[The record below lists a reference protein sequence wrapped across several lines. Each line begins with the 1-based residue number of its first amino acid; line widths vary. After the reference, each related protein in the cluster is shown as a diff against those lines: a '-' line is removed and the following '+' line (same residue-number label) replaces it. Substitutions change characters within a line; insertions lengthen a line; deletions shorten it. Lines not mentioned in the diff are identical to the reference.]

1 MSLTAQTVQI
11 TNSLPSMHQQ
21 PVRANKRLGQHFL
34 KHPSL
39 ARKIV
44 AGLGLEEG
52 DTVVEIGCGTGALT
66 ANLVGQ
72 GCRYIGVEVDDRLCS
87 QLRRR
92 FSAPGI
98 EFLNRDILTLDLGEI
113 RKRHAGNGFRVVGNL
128 PYAISSPIL
137 QHLARHAAVMDLAV
151 VMLQAEVAD
160 RLAARAGGR
169 DYGVLSLIVQ
179 YHFRAEPLFIVPPQA
194 FKPKPKVDSK
204 VVRLVPRP
212 HRALRPAEESL
223 FFGFIKQAF
232 SQRRKTLRNCL
243 GDVQPE
249 ARARLSR
256 TLRELGY
263 PSTVRAEKISL
274 THFLQLFGA
283 LRGASRPCDL
293 Q

>member
-1 MSLTAQTVQI
+1 MQ
-11 TNSLPSMHQQ
+11 QQ
-21 PVRANKRLGQHFL
+21 PARANKRLGQHFL
-34 KHPSL
+34 KLPSL

-66 ANLVGQ
+66 GNLVGQ
-72 GCRYIGVEVDDRLCS
+72 GCRYVGVEVDSLLCS
-87 QLRRR
+87 QLRQR
-92 FSAPGI
+92 FSGPGI

-113 RKRHAGNGFRVVGNL
+113 RECQAGNGFRVVGNL

-137 QHLARHAAVMDLAV
+137 QHLARHAGVIDLAV

-160 RLAARAGGR
+160 RLASGPGGR

-179 YHFRAEPLFIVPPQA
+179 YHFRPEPLFVVPPQA
-194 FKPKPKVDSK
+194 FKPKPKVDSR

-223 FFGFIKQAF
+223 FFGFVKQAF

-243 GDVQPE
+243 GEVQPE
-249 ARARLSR
+249 AWARLYH

-263 PSTVRAEKISL
+263 PATVRAEKISL
-274 THFLQLFGA
+274 IHFLQLFDSF
-283 LRGASRPCDL
+283 RGTSRPCDL

>member
-1 MSLTAQTVQI
+1 MQ
-11 TNSLPSMHQQ
+11 QQ

-52 DTVVEIGCGTGALT
+52 NTVLEIGCGTGALT
-66 ANLVGQ
+66 GNLVGQ
-72 GCRYIGVEVDDRLCS
+72 GCRYLGVEVDDLLCS

-92 FSAPGI
+92 FSGPGI
-98 EFLNRDILTLDLGEI
+98 EFLNRDFLTLDLDEI

-137 QHLARHAAVMDLAV
+137 QHLSRHSAVIDLAV

-160 RLAARAGGR
+160 RLAAVPGGR

-179 YHFRAEPLFIVPPQA
+179 YHFRPEPLFVVPPQA

-204 VVRLVPRP
+204 VVRLVPLPLRP
-212 HRALRPAEESL
+212 LRPAEESL

-249 ARARLSR
+249 AGARLSR

-263 PSTVRAEKISL
+263 PATVRAEKISL
-274 THFLQLFGA
+274 PHFLRLYGA
-283 LRGASRPCDL
+283 LRGAGRPCNL
-293 Q
+293 P

>member
-1 MSLTAQTVQI
+1 MQ
-11 TNSLPSMHQQ
+11 QQ
-21 PVRANKRLGQHFL
+21 PLRAKRRLGQHFL

-44 AGLGLEEG
+44 AGLGPEEG
-52 DTVVEIGCGTGALT
+52 DTVLEIGCGTGALT
-66 ANLVGQ
+66 GNLVGL
-72 GCRYIGVEVDDRLCS
+72 GCRYIGVEVDAVLCS

-92 FSAPGI
+92 FNGPGI
-98 EFLNRDILTLDLGEI
+98 EFLNRDILSLDLGEL
-113 RKRHAGNGFRVVGNL
+113 RKRHAGSGFKVVGNL

-137 QHLARHAAVMDLAV
+137 QHLARHSGVIDLAV

-160 RLAARAGGR
+160 RLAAGPGGR

-179 YHFRAEPLFIVPPQA
+179 YHFRPEPLFMVPPQA

-204 VVRLVPRP
+204 VVRLVPRL
-212 HRALRPAEESL
+212 HRPLRPAEESR
-223 FFGFIKQAF
+223 FFGFVKQAF

-243 GDVQPE
+243 GEVQPE
-249 ARARLSR
+249 TWARLAG

-263 PSTVRAEKISL
+263 PGTVRAEKISL
-274 THFLQLFGA
+274 AHFLRLFGS
-283 LRGASRPCDL
+283 LQETGRPSDP

>member
-1 MSLTAQTVQI
+1 MQ
-11 TNSLPSMHQQ
+11 QQ
-21 PVRANKRLGQHFL
+21 PARANKRLGQHFL
-34 KHPSL
+34 KLPSL

-66 ANLVGQ
+66 GNLVGQ
-72 GCRYIGVEVDDRLCS
+72 GCRYVGVEVDALLCS
-87 QLRRR
+87 QLRQR
-92 FSAPGI
+92 FSGPGI
-98 EFLNRDILTLDLGEI
+98 EFLDRDILTLDLGEI
-113 RKRHAGNGFRVVGNL
+113 RERQAGNAFRVVGNL

-137 QHLARHAAVMDLAV
+137 QHLARHAGVIDLAV

-160 RLAARAGGR
+160 RLAAGPGGR

-179 YHFRAEPLFIVPPQA
+179 YHFRPEPLFVVPPQA
-194 FKPKPKVDSK
+194 FKPQPKVDSR

-212 HRALRPAEESL
+212 RRALRPAEESL
-223 FFGFIKQAF
+223 FFGFVKQAF

-249 ARARLSR
+249 AWARLSR

-283 LRGASRPCDL
+283 LRGASRPSDL

>member
-1 MSLTAQTVQI
+1 MQ
-11 TNSLPSMHQQ
+11 QQ
-21 PVRANKRLGQHFL
+21 PVRAKRRLGQHFL

-44 AGLGLEEG
+44 AGLGLEES
-52 DTVVEIGCGTGALT
+52 DTVLEIGCGTGALT
-66 ANLVGQ
+66 GDLVGL
-72 GCRYIGVEVDDRLCS
+72 GCRYVGVEVDTVLCS

-92 FSAPGI
+92 FNSPGI
-98 EFLNRDILTLDLGEI
+98 EFLNRDILTLDLGEL
-113 RKRHAGNGFRVVGNL
+113 RQRHAGHGFKVVGNL

-137 QHLARHAAVMDLAV
+137 QHLARHAAVIDLAV

-160 RLAARAGGR
+160 RLTALPGGR

-179 YHFRAEPLFIVPPQA
+179 YHFRPEPLFVVPPQA

-204 VVRLVPRP
+204 VVRLIPRP
-212 HRALRPAEESL
+212 HRPLSPAEESL
-223 FFGFIKQAF
+223 FFGFVKQAF

-243 GDVQPE
+243 GKVRPE
-249 ARARLSR
+249 AWSRLSE

-263 PSTVRAEKISL
+263 PATVRAEKISL
-274 THFLQLFGA
+274 AHFLHLFGS
-283 LRGASRPCDL
+283 LRETGRPSEL

>member
-1 MSLTAQTVQI
+1 MQ
-11 TNSLPSMHQQ
+11 QQ

-39 ARKIV
+39 ARRIV

-52 DTVVEIGCGTGALT
+52 GTVLEIGCGTGAVT
-66 ANLVGQ
+66 ANLVDQ

-92 FSAPGI
+92 FSGPGI

-113 RKRHAGNGFRVVGNL
+113 RKRHAGYGFKVVGNL

-137 QHLARHAAVMDLAV
+137 QHLARHAGVIDLAV

-160 RLAARAGGR
+160 RLAAGPGGR

-179 YHFRAEPLFIVPPQA
+179 YHFRPEPLFVVPPQA

-212 HRALRPAEESL
+212 RRPLRPAEESL
-223 FFGFIKQAF
+223 FFVFVKQAF

-243 GDVQPE
+243 GEVQPE
-249 ARARLSR
+249 AWARLSQ
-256 TLRELGY
+256 TLLELGY
-263 PSTVRAEKISL
+263 PATVRAEKISL
-274 THFLQLFGA
+274 THFLQLFDSF
-283 LRGASRPCDL
+283 RRTSRPCDL

>member
-1 MSLTAQTVQI
+1 MQ
-11 TNSLPSMHQQ
+11 QQ
-21 PVRANKRLGQHFL
+21 PARAKKRLGQHFL

-66 ANLVGQ
+66 GNLVGQ
-72 GCRYIGVEVDDRLCS
+72 GCHYVGVEVDALLYS
-87 QLRRR
+87 QLRQR
-92 FSAPGI
+92 FSGPGI
-98 EFLNRDILTLDLGEI
+98 EFLNRDILALDLGDI

-137 QHLARHAAVMDLAV
+137 QHLARHSDIIDLAV

-160 RLAARAGGR
+160 RLAAGPGGR

-179 YHFRAEPLFIVPPQA
+179 YHFRPEPLFVVPPQA

-212 HRALRPAEESL
+212 RRPLRPAEESL
-223 FFGFIKQAF
+223 FFVFVKQAF

-243 GDVQPE
+243 GEVQPE
-249 ARARLSR
+249 AWARLSQ
-256 TLRELGY
+256 TLLELGY
-263 PSTVRAEKISL
+263 PATVRAEKISL
-274 THFLQLFGA
+274 THFLQLFDSF
-283 LRGASRPCDL
+283 RRTSRPCDL

>member
-1 MSLTAQTVQI
+1 MQ
-11 TNSLPSMHQQ
+11 QQ
-21 PVRANKRLGQHFL
+21 PVRAKKRLGQHFL

-44 AGLGLEEG
+44 AGLGLVEG

-66 ANLVGQ
+66 GNLVGR
-72 GCRYIGVEVDDRLCS
+72 GCRYIGVEVDGLLCT

-92 FSAPGI
+92 FSGPGI

-113 RKRHAGNGFRVVGNL
+113 RKRRAGKGFRVVGNL

-179 YHFRAEPLFIVPPQA
+179 YHFRAEPLFVVPPRA

-249 ARARLSR
+249 AWARLSR

-263 PSTVRAEKISL
+263 PATVRAEKISL
-274 THFLQLFGA
+274 THFLQLFGS
-283 LRGASRPCDL
+283 LRGTSRTGDL
-293 Q
+293 P

>member
-1 MSLTAQTVQI
+1 MQ
-11 TNSLPSMHQQ
+11 QQ
-21 PVRANKRLGQHFL
+21 PLRAKRRLGQHFL

-44 AGLGLEEG
+44 AGLGPEED
-52 DTVVEIGCGTGALT
+52 DTVLEIGCGTGALT
-66 ANLVGQ
+66 GNLVGL
-72 GCRYIGVEVDDRLCS
+72 GGRYIGVEVDAGLCS

-92 FSAPGI
+92 FNSPGI
-98 EFLNRDILTLDLGEI
+98 EFLNRDILALDLGEL
-113 RKRHAGNGFRVVGNL
+113 RKRHAGSGFKVVGNL

-137 QHLARHAAVMDLAV
+137 QHLARHSGVIDLAV

-160 RLAARAGGR
+160 RLAAGPGGR

-179 YHFRAEPLFIVPPQA
+179 YHFRPEPLFLVPPQA

-204 VVRLVPRP
+204 VVRLVPRL
-212 HRALRPAEESL
+212 HRPLRPAEESR
-223 FFGFIKQAF
+223 FFGFVKQSF

-243 GDVQPE
+243 GEVQPE
-249 ARARLSR
+249 TWTRLAG

-263 PSTVRAEKISL
+263 PGTVRAEKISL
-274 THFLQLFGA
+274 AHFLQLFGS
-283 LRGASRPCDL
+283 LQEIGRPSDP